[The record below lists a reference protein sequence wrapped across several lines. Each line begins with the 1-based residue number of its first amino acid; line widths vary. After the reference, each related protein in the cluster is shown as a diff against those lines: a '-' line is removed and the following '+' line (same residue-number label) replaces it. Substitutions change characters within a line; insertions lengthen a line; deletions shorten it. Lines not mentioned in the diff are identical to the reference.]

1 MNFAF
6 FSANLHHFISSIPFE
21 DHEDLFLRFK
31 KYHSARNPAEYRAKV
46 AGLDRHMP
54 AGILAVFH
62 LGHHE
67 LLPLY
72 LAEAGID
79 FDILISRKVY
89 HKYEDRLM
97 KHQKTFKLTARH
109 FNFLFAEDANVI
121 FSLRKSLHAG
131 KHILLFADGN
141 LGSDAPPGQLLPL
154 AFFERILH
162 VRTGIAFIS
171 YLLRVPI
178 YPLLDQEC
186 NGTIEITAQPKLFPS
201 VRQTR
206 ADYIKDAMQ
215 QLFDL
220 LSHRLNESCTDWGCW
235 DYLHRNGMLRLEEPS
250 EILPRYSLHK
260 YITVF
265 SAGEKLFALD
275 RENYNIYII

>member
-1 MNFAF
+1 
-6 FSANLHHFISSIPFE
+6 
-21 DHEDLFLRFK
+21 
-31 KYHSARNPAEYRAKV
+31 
-46 AGLDRHMP
+46 
-54 AGILAVFH
+54 
-62 LGHHE
+62 
-67 LLPLY
+67 
-72 LAEAGID
+72 
-79 FDILISRKVY
+79 
-89 HKYEDRLM
+89 
-97 KHQKTFKLTARH
+97 
-109 FNFLFAEDANVI
+109 
-121 FSLRKSLHAG
+121 
-131 KHILLFADGN
+131 
-141 LGSDAPPGQLLPL
+141 
-154 AFFERILH
+154 

-178 YPLLDQEC
+178 YPLLDEEC
-186 NGTIEITAQPKLFPS
+186 NGTIEITAQPILFPA